1 MKWLRDSKES
11 INFIFN
17 CFIESYLIIFINLVK
32 INTMI
37 AYITG
42 TSSGIG
48 KAIALKLLKKGHQV
62 VGLSRTC
69 TINEINYNHVTIDL
83 SDLNA
88 LSKFEFPSNN
98 SDDII
103 LINNAGVIGPIKPI
117 WYHVEQEIIQVN
129 TVNVIA
135 PQILSNK
142 FVNKF
147 VHSSQNYQKINI
159 SSGAGKN
166 SIDAWSTYCAS
177 KAAIDLFSVTIA
189 QELASRNHRNWH
201 VFSIA
206 PGVVDTK
213 MQNEIRDSNP
223 SHFLSHQ
230 KFVDLN
236 KNNEL
241 SNPEFTAEV
250 FYSVISDPNSYEDVV
265 FSVRDLE

>member
-1 MKWLRDSKES
+1 
-11 INFIFN
+11 
-17 CFIESYLIIFINLVK
+17 
-32 INTMI
+32 MI

-62 VGLSRTC
+62 IGLSRNC
-69 TINEINYNHVTIDL
+69 TITELNYSHVTIDL
-83 SDLNA
+83 SDVEA
-88 LSKFEFPSNN
+88 VASFEFVANN
-98 SDDII
+98 TDDII
-103 LINNAGVIGPIKPI
+103 LINNAGVIGPIKPVGH
-117 WYHVEQEIIQVN
+117 HVEQEIIQVN

-135 PQILSNK
+135 PQILINK
-142 FVNKF
+142 FINRF
-147 VHSSQNYQKINI
+147 IHSNQNYQIVNV

-166 SIDAWSTYCAS
+166 PIDAWSTYCAS
-177 KAAIDLFSVTIA
+177 KAAIDLFSETIA
-189 QELASRNHRNWH
+189 QELTSRNHRNWH

-213 MQNEIRDSNP
+213 MQGEIRDSNP

-241 SNPEFTAEV
+241 ANPDFTADL
-250 FYSVISDPNSYEDVV
+250 FYKVISDPNSYENVG
-265 FSVRDLE
+265 FSVRDLS